1 MGISVLFDAQMPF
14 TLLLAKKIRAATGAR
29 IVIGGAKFGVASNPA
44 RILQVCLEKTANGT
58 RYTAHAREVI
68 DGIISGEGE
77 IPLLHISSLTDWS
90 GFYHTP
96 NMSYWKNGEIINNP
110 PSVPE
115 DMDQL
120 PTPDFTD
127 FDLYRYLCPEPVLPL
142 MTARGCPW
150 RKCVFCTH
158 HRSYLRYRQRPIERV
173 IDDIKHLNNTHDVR
187 LFNLLDEMIPP
198 ARFRKL
204 AKKVIRAKLD
214 IRYSAYGKPVK
225 NFDEQTLKTIHDSGC
240 RLILWGLESASQR
253 ILDLMKKGTKTEDV
267 EKVIRTA
274 SGAGIKN
281 LLFIMFGF
289 PGETED
295 EFLRTISFLQR
306 NKPHIHALS
315 KGTFNLME
323 GSDVAKRPELYG
335 LKITK
340 QELIQPAMNMMFSY
354 HTEHGLS
361 NRQIRELFK
370 KNLKRIES
378 VGITPRFGT
387 YREPLLIYA
396 CQTDTRTD

>member
-1 MGISVLFDAQMPF
+1 
-14 TLLLAKKIRAATGAR
+14 
-29 IVIGGAKFGVASNPA
+29 
-44 RILQVCLEKTANGT
+44 
-58 RYTAHAREVI
+58 VI

-77 IPLLHISSLTDWS
+77 IPLLHISKLTDWR
-90 GFYHTP
+90 GFCHTP
-96 NMSYWKNGEIINNP
+96 NMSYWKDGKIINNA

-127 FDLYRYLCPEPVLPL
+127 FDLYRYLCPEPVLSL

-150 RKCVFCTH
+150 RRCVFCTH
-158 HRSYLRYRQRPIERV
+158 HRSYLRYRQRSLERV
-173 IDDIKHLNNTHDVR
+173 INDIKYLNDTHDVR

-204 AKKVIRAKLD
+204 AKKIISAGLD

-225 NFDEQTLKTIHDSGC
+225 NFDGQTLKTIHDSGC

-253 ILDLMKKGTKTEDV
+253 ILDIMKKGTKIKDV

-274 SGAGIKN
+274 SETGIKN
-281 LLFIMFGF
+281 LLFVMFGF

-295 EFLRTISFLQR
+295 EFLCTISFLQR
-306 NKPHIHALS
+306 NTPYIHALS

-335 LKITK
+335 LKIIK
-340 QELIQPAMNMMFSY
+340 QKLIQPAMNMMFFY
-354 HTEHGLS
+354 RTEHGLS
-361 NRQIRELFK
+361 NEQTRKLFK

-387 YREPLLIYA
+387 YREHLLIHA
-396 CQTDTRTD
+396 CQTDTRADEVLLKISKPT